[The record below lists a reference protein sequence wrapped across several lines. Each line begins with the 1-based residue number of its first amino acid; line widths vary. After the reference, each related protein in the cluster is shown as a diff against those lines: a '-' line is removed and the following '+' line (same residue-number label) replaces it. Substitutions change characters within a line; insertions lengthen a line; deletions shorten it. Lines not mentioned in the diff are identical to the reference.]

1 MSTSSSLL
9 LIDNKEE
16 FEKPQPAEHLRRA
29 EMMASWCALPSLQG
43 GRTTSK
49 LKTITAIDLV
59 PAGKSAGLQQW
70 KISLRAAFTS
80 LLHCGFYLLRT
91 VSGW

>member
-9 LIDNKEE
+9 LINNKEE

-43 GRTTSK
+43 GRATSE

-59 PAGKSAGLQQW
+59 SAGKSAELQQRQM
-70 KISLRAAFTS
+70 SVEAAFTS
-80 LLHCGFYLLRT
+80 LLRCDIYL
-91 VSGW
+91 